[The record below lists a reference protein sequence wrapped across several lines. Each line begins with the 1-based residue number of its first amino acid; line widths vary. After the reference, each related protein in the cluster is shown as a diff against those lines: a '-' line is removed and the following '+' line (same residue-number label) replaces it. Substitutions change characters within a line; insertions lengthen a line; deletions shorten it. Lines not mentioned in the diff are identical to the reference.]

1 MITWNME
8 KEPTYKLIPYIMILQ
23 QHLPPFISPRKM
35 FVSLS
40 VWGTHMSHN
49 HPEVCI
55 ISQPP
60 VLHPSPHWGNLKQ
73 ALLQRH
79 FPSVNWSCMK
89 VVFHTSYITPFVWY
103 WLFKGS
109 YIVLAKLKPAQSQSG
124 GGHRWAAKCDILKGN
139 FQHKFSVKWT
149 TKRME

>member
-1 MITWNME
+1 
-8 KEPTYKLIPYIMILQ
+8 
-23 QHLPPFISPRKM
+23 
-35 FVSLS
+35 
-40 VWGTHMSHN
+40 MSHN

-149 TKRME
+149 TKEWNYPVFFWHKQKIGDAKTPNLYMYMCIWTGV